1 MDKKDENKSKKILN
15 RRQFVS
21 GLGAATLSTL
31 MISKA
36 DIVWGMQANSKIK
49 LGLIGCGG
57 RGTWIANLFLKH
69 GGYELA
75 ALADYF
81 QERVDA
87 AGEKFDVH
95 PSRRFTGLSA
105 YKRLIDSGVDAIA
118 IESPPYFH
126 PEQAAAG
133 VDAGVH
139 VYLAKPVAV
148 DVPGCLS
155 IKKSGEKASANSLCF
170 LVDFQTRANGF
181 FIEALRRIH
190 QGDLGTFAFGE
201 SSYHDI
207 SPWQQW
213 YELLSREPDNSEARL
228 KAWGLDRALSGDAI
242 TEQNIHTLDVANWI
256 MNTTPV
262 YAVGTGGRKVRP
274 DIGNCWDHFTCLFQY
289 PNNVGITFSSRQF
302 KGWDSPGGIK
312 NRMFGSKGVL
322 ETEYGGN
329 VIIRG
334 ENFYRGG
341 RTNQIYQ
348 EGAENNI
355 STFYKSVS
363 EGVYDNPTLNP
374 SVDSNLVTILGRTAA
389 YKGEQVYW
397 YQILKDTERLDPEL
411 SGLKD

>member
-1 MDKKDENKSKKILN
+1 MEKKKQKTLN

-31 MISKA
+31 MISKPG
-36 DIVWGMQANSKIK
+36 IVWGTQANSKVK

-57 RGTWIANLFLKH
+57 RGTWIADLFQKH
-69 GGYELA
+69 GGYEIV

-87 AGEKFDVH
+87 AGEQFKVD
-95 PSRRFTGLSA
+95 PSRRYTGLSA
-105 YKRLIDSGVDAIA
+105 YKRLIDSGVEVIA

-126 PEQAAAG
+126 PQQSAAG
-133 VDAGVH
+133 IDAGVH

-155 IKKSGEKASANSLCF
+155 IKKSGAKATANQLCF
-170 LVDFQTRANGF
+170 LVDFQTRANEF
-181 FIEALRRIH
+181 YIEALRRVHDGAI
-190 QGDLGTFAFGE
+190 GTFAFGE
-201 SSYHDI
+201 SSYHAG

-213 YELLSREPDNSEARL
+213 FDVLPTAPENPEVRL
-228 KAWGLDRALSGDAI
+228 KAWGLDRVLSGDII

-256 MNTTPV
+256 MKTPPV

-274 DIGNCWDHFTCLFQY
+274 DVGNCWDHFTCLFQY
-289 PNNVGITFSSRQF
+289 PENVGITFSSRQF

-322 ETEYGGN
+322 ETEYGDN
-329 VIIRG
+329 VLIRG
-334 ENFYRGG
+334 ENFFRGG
-341 RTNQIYQ
+341 RTNQIFR

-355 STFYKSVS
+355 GTFYQSVT
-363 EGVYDNPTLNP
+363 GGIFNNPTVKP
-374 SVDSNLVTILGRTAA
+374 SVESNLVTLLGRTAA
-389 YKGEQVYW
+389 YRGEPVYW
-397 YQILKDTERLDPEL
+397 YQLLKDSEHLDPGL

>member
-1 MDKKDENKSKKILN
+1 MDRKERKTLN

-21 GLGAATLSTL
+21 NIGAATLSTL
-31 MISKA
+31 VLTKPSL
-36 DIVWGMQANSKIK
+36 VWGTQANSKIK
-49 LGLIGCGG
+49 LGLVGCGG
-57 RGTWIANLFLKH
+57 RGTWITDLFLKH
-69 GGYELA
+69 GGYELTA
-75 ALADYF
+75 IADYF
-81 QERVDA
+81 QERVDS
-87 AGEKFDVH
+87 AGDKFKVD
-95 PSRRFTGLSA
+95 PSRRFTGLAA
-105 YKRLIDSGVDAIA
+105 YKRLIDCGVEAVA

-126 PEQAAAG
+126 PEQAAAA
-133 VDAGVH
+133 VNAGIH
-139 VYLAKPVAV
+139 VYQAKPVAV

-155 IKKSGEKASANSLCF
+155 IQKSGEKAGANKLCF
-170 LVDFQTRANGF
+170 LVDFQTRANTF
-181 FIEALRRIH
+181 YIEALKRVHKGAI
-190 QGDLGTFAFGE
+190 GTFAFGE
-201 SSYHDI
+201 SSYHAR

-213 YELLSREPDNSEARL
+213 YDQLRSEPDNPEVKL
-228 KAWGLDRALSGDAI
+228 KAWGLNRALSGDAI

-256 MNTTPV
+256 MNTPPV

-274 DIGNCWDHFTCLFQY
+274 DVGNCWDHFTCLFQY
-289 PNNVGITFSSRQF
+289 PENVGITFSSRQF

-355 STFYKSVS
+355 STFYKSVT
-363 EGVYDNPTLNP
+363 GGIYDNPTLKV
-374 SVDSNLVTILGRTAA
+374 SVKSNLVALLGRTAA
-389 YKGEQVYW
+389 YNGEQVYW
-397 YQILKDTERLDPEL
+397 YQLLKDTERLDPGL